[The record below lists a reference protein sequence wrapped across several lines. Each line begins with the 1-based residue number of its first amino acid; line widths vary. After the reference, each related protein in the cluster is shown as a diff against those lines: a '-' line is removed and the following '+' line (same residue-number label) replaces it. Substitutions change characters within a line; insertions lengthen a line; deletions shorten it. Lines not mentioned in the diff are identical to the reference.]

1 MRTRSLRRT
10 PRRRLLTTSLAALTA
25 AACIGMV
32 GVDRSQAAPEASGTA
47 PVAASDPVGPPKDD
61 FASAFAYSLA
71 HPTAVPSGANDF
83 ACRPSA
89 AHSRPV
95 VLVHGTLE
103 NRYDNWAALSPRL
116 KEAGYCV
123 FALNHGGSAGPLLG
137 TEDMAASARRLA
149 DFVDRV
155 RAATGATKVD
165 LVGHS
170 QGGMMPRH
178 YIKYLGGAAKVDKL
192 VALTPSNHGTTFSG
206 LGLLAL
212 VIPGGNAV
220 LGAGCKACSQQLI
233 GSDFLKD
240 LNAGG
245 ETDPGVTY
253 TVITTRYD
261 EVVTPYT
268 SAYLDA
274 APNVSNV
281 KLQDVCPAEFTDHIG
296 ISYND
301 LAGRLVLNAL
311 DPAHAQ
317 RPTC

>member
-1 MRTRSLRRT
+1 MRTRRLRRT

-25 AACIGMV
+25 AACIGVV
-32 GVDRSQAAPEASGTA
+32 GVDRSQAAPEASDTA
-47 PVAASDPVGPPKDD
+47 PVAASDPVGPPEDD

-89 AHSRPV
+89 AHPRPV
-95 VLVHGTLE
+95 VLVHGTME

-123 FALNHGGSAGPLLG
+123 FALNHGGGSGPLLG
-137 TEDMAASARRLA
+137 TEDMAASARELA

-155 RAATGATKVD
+155 RAATGAAKVD

-170 QGGMMPRH
+170 QGGMMPRY
-178 YIKYLGGAAKVDKL
+178 YIKNLGGAAKVDKL

-240 LNAGG
+240 LNSGS

-274 APNVSNV
+274 APNVTNV
-281 KLQDVCPAEFTDHIG
+281 KLQDVCPAELIDHIG

-301 LAGRLVLNAL
+301 VATRLVFNAL

>member
-1 MRTRSLRRT
+1 MHTRRLRRT
-10 PRRRLLTTSLAALTA
+10 RRRRLVFSSLAGLTA
-25 AACIGMV
+25 AVCIGV
-32 GVDRSQAAPEASGTA
+32 AGVDRSQAAPDPGDAA
-47 PVAASDPVGPPKDD
+47 PVAATDPQGPPQDD

-83 ACRPSA
+83 TCRPGA
-89 AHSRPV
+89 AHPRPV
-95 VLVHGTLE
+95 VLVHGTME
-103 NRYDNWAALSPRL
+103 NRYDNWAALAPRL

-123 FALNHGGSAGPLLG
+123 FALNHGGTSGPLLG
-137 TEDMAASARRLA
+137 TADMAASARQLA
-149 DFVDRV
+149 DFVGRV
-155 RAATGATKVD
+155 RSATGAAKVD

-170 QGGMMPRH
+170 QGGMMPRY
-178 YIKYLGGAAKVDKL
+178 YIKNLGGAAEVDKL

-212 VIPGGNAV
+212 VIPGGNEV

-233 GSDFLKD
+233 GSDFLKA

-274 APNVSNV
+274 APNVTNT
-281 KLQDVCPAEFTDHIG
+281 KLQDVCPAESTDHVN
-296 ISYND
+296 ISYSA
-301 LAGRLVLNAL
+301 LASRLVLNAL

>member
-1 MRTRSLRRT
+1 MRTRRLRRDR
-10 PRRRLLTTSLAALTA
+10 RRRLLISSLAGLTA
-25 AACIGMV
+25 AVCIGV
-32 GVDRSQAAPEASGTA
+32 AGVDRSQAAPATHDA
-47 PVAASDPVGPPKDD
+47 VPVAAADPVGPPQDD
-61 FASAFAYSLA
+61 FASAFSYSLA

-83 ACRPSA
+83 TCRPGA
-89 AHSRPV
+89 AHPRPV
-95 VLVHGTLE
+95 VLVHGTME

-116 KEAGYCV
+116 REAGYCV
-123 FALNHGGSAGPLLG
+123 FALNHGGTSGALLG
-137 TEDMAASARRLA
+137 TGDMTVSARQLA

-155 RAATGATKVD
+155 LAATGAAKVD

-178 YIKYLGGAAKVDKL
+178 YIKNLGGAAEVDKL

-212 VIPGGNAV
+212 AVPGGDAL
-220 LGAGCKACSQQLI
+220 LGANCKACSQQLI
-233 GSDFLKD
+233 GSDFLRD

-245 ETDPGVTY
+245 ETDPGITY

-274 APNVSNV
+274 APNVTNV
-281 KLQDVCPAEFTDHIG
+281 KLQDLCPADLTEHVG
-296 ISYND
+296 ISYNA
-301 LAGRLVLNAL
+301 LATRLVLNAL

>member
-1 MRTRSLRRT
+1 MQTPRLRRT
-10 PRRRLLTTSLAALTA
+10 RRRRLVFSSLAGLTA
-25 AACIGMV
+25 AVCIGV
-32 GVDRSQAAPEASGTA
+32 AGVDRSQAAPDPGDAA
-47 PVAASDPVGPPKDD
+47 PVAATDPEGPPKDD

-71 HPTAVPSGANDF
+71 HPTAAPSGANDF
-83 ACRPSA
+83 TCRPDA
-89 AHSRPV
+89 AHPRPV
-95 VLVHGTLE
+95 VLVHGTME
-103 NRYDNWAALSPRL
+103 NRYDNWAALAPRL
-116 KEAGYCV
+116 KEAGYCSG
-123 FALNHGGSAGPLLG
+123 ALLG
-137 TEDMAASARRLA
+137 TEDMVVSAGQLA

-155 RAATGATKVD
+155 RAATGAAKVD

-170 QGGMMPRH
+170 QGGMMPRY
-178 YIKYLGGAAKVDKL
+178 YIKNLGGAAEVDKL
-192 VALTPSNHGTTFSG
+192 IALTPSNHGTTFSG

-212 VIPGGNAV
+212 AIPGGNAV
-220 LGAGCKACSQQLI
+220 LGAACKSCSQQLI
-233 GSDFLKD
+233 GSDFLRA
-240 LNAGG
+240 LNSGG

-268 SAYLDA
+268 SAYLGA

-281 KLQDVCPAEFTDHIG
+281 ELQDVCPAETVDHIG
-296 ISYND
+296 ISYNA